1 MALELG
7 DSTFRPLLRDDIIS
21 AWEVEQIHYDPPAV
35 PGTASV
41 LPRAFLQLGNIDA
54 GEKRGLTRTVLFHTY
69 TIAGQFPF
77 PEEGTLEEAKVA
89 RVNELLAVLTAGGTI
104 YESVWRYRFDGVDF
118 ETSRTTDDEAEDY
131 YTVMITFSLEWVT
144 GV

>member
-7 DSTFRPLLRDDIIS
+7 DSTFRPLLRDDIVE
-21 AWEVEQIHYDPPAV
+21 AWEVEQIHYDPPAT

-41 LPRAFLQLGNIDA
+41 LPRAFLQLGNVDI
-54 GEKRGLTRTVLFHTY
+54 GEKRGFTRRVLMHTY
-69 TIAGQFPF
+69 TIVGQFAY

-89 RVNELLAVLTAGGTI
+89 RVNELLAVLTAGATV
-104 YESVWRYRFDGVDF
+104 YQSAWRYRFDGVDF
-118 ETSRTTDDEAEDY
+118 ETSRTSDDEAEEY
-131 YTVMITFSLEWVT
+131 YTVMLTFTLEWVT